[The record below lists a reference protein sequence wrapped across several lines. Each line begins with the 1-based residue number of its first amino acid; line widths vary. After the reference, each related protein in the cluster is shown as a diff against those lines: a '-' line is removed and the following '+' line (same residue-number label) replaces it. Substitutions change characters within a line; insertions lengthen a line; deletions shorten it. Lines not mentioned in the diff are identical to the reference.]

1 MMISQCIRPAHAVLD
16 LDAGSKTDL
25 LKALAEKAGQHLNVA
40 SDDIFAALASR
51 ERVGSTGIGEGV
63 AIPHAPVAGVT
74 QPFGMVARLAEP
86 IDFDAIDEMPVDIV
100 CLVLTPPEKVATCLN
115 LLSRIARQFRAPG
128 VLDRARAARRPEEL
142 YAALTRDD
150 H

>member
-16 LDAGSKTDL
+16 LDVGSKTDL

-40 SDDIFAALASR
+40 AKDIFAALTSR
-51 ERVGSTGIGEGV
+51 ERLGSTGIGEGV

-74 QPFGMVARLAEP
+74 EPFGMVARLAKP

-115 LLSRIARQFRAPG
+115 LLSRIARQCRAPG
-128 VLDRARAARRPEEL
+128 VLARARGARRPEDL
-142 YAALTRDD
+142 YAALIRDD